1 MIVFCR
7 KAEKMTELEYICPLA
22 HCVNRDSTKSCGLA
36 LTRYV
41 VELLLKCVFSFKL
54 VLLVSYIICGFSS
67 PDSFGYP
74 DILLCVVSVKS
85 RPVII

>member
-1 MIVFCR
+1 MLSSAYFLP
-7 KAEKMTELEYICPLA
+7 KDKTTEKE
-22 HCVNRDSTKSCGLA
+22 RDSTKSCGLA
-36 LTRYV
+36 LTRHV

-74 DILLCVVSVKS
+74 DILLCVHLPHTYSYN
-85 RPVII
+85 IL